1 MLFLLAPIN
10 AVAASQARKIARLL
24 CALVALVAV
33 GCERQ
38 PAVVPT
44 LPTLPA
50 QPVPLPAPLPAAVAT
65 SNAVATYFSGA
76 EIQAETDEQRAE
88 VRKALADMLA
98 LNADELK
105 AKRYADFAGTANRR
119 TVVELI
125 ANHVVP
131 SAPHMLDASVFFADV
146 KSPQAQIAVR
156 AKLDE
161 LNKSSGSARP

>member
-38 PAVVPT
+38 PAVVP
-44 LPTLPA
+44 A
-50 QPVPLPAPLPAAVAT
+50 QPTQPAPLPAAVAT
-65 SNAVATYFSGA
+65 SNAVATYFTGA

-105 AKRYADFAGTANRR
+105 AKRYADFAGTANQR
-119 TVVELI
+119 TVIELI

>member
-44 LPTLPA
+44 LPA
-50 QPVPLPAPLPAAVAT
+50 QPVPLPASLPSPVAT
-65 SNAVATYFSGA
+65 SNTVATYFTGA

-98 LNADELK
+98 LNVDELK

-119 TVVELI
+119 TVIELI

-131 SAPHMLDASVFFADV
+131 SVPHMLDASVFFADV

>member
-44 LPTLPA
+44 LPTLSA
-50 QPVPLPAPLPAAVAT
+50 QPVPLPAPLAT
-65 SNAVATYFSGA
+65 SNAVATYFTGA